1 MPTNNESMNNE
12 TAPELT
18 LGETIRAMR
27 IEKRMS
33 MRDFAAKAGLKSVAF
48 IADVERGF
56 RNPSPEVLGHMARAL
71 EVPIHQLRKMDT
83 RPPVAEI
90 RHITQENPEWATA
103 FREVVDLA
111 GRGVTP
117 QEIIRVLRDAKS
129 PAVQEKLDLK

>member
-1 MPTNNESMNNE
+1 MSTE
-12 TAPELT
+12 TALEPT

-33 MRDFAAKAGLKSVAF
+33 MRDFAAKAGLRSVAF

-56 RNPSPEVLGHMARAL
+56 RNPSPEVLVHMAKAL
-71 EVPIHQLRKMDT
+71 EVPVHRLRQVDT

-90 RHITQENPEWATA
+90 RHITLENPDWATA

-111 GRGVTP
+111 EKGVTP
-117 QEIIRVLRDAKS
+117 QEVIRVLQDARS
-129 PAVQEKLDLK
+129 PAVQEKLNLQ

>member
-1 MPTNNESMNNE
+1 MNRE
-12 TAPELT
+12 TTLEPT

-56 RNPSPEVLGHMARAL
+56 RNPSPEVLVKMAHAL
-71 EVPIHQLRKMDT
+71 DVPVQRLRSMDT

-90 RHITQENPEWATA
+90 RTMTHQNPEWASA

-111 GRGVTP
+111 EKGVAP
-117 QEIIRVLRDAKS
+117 QEIIRALRDAKTS
-129 PAVQEKLDLK
+129 PSMVQEKLKLQ